1 MKLKILYNLW
11 KAKNASGP
19 SRLFKNNL
27 WHELEQSIP
36 CEIPRRYQQAWF
48 KWSMIGAVCLFVV
61 SSLGTGVYAYNSPE
75 VTENTPLYAVKQA
88 IERLEEVTK
97 FTPVAKEK
105 FIKKEISRRE
115 AEKKVMQKRGRALKK
130 VEEKINKLEDRLN
143 AEKEQSNNR
152 NDYIL
157 KKNKAENKKSEQ
169 PAPDREE
176 KSKKNNRNKK

>member
-1 MKLKILYNLW
+1 MNFKILYNLW
-11 KAKNASGP
+11 KAKNTSGP
-19 SRLFKNNL
+19 SRLFKNDL
-27 WHELEQSIP
+27 WHELEETIP
-36 CEIPRRYQQAWF
+36 CEIPSWHRQTWF
-48 KWSMIGAVCLFVV
+48 KWSMIGAVCLLVV

-75 VTENTPLYAVKQA
+75 VTENTPLYPVKHA
-88 IERLEEVTK
+88 IEKLEEVTM

-105 FIKKEISRRE
+105 FFKKMISRRE
-115 AEKKVMQKRGRALKK
+115 AEKKVMQKRGQALKK

-143 AEKEQSNNR
+143 TENEQSNNR

-169 PAPDREE
+169 PDPDRED